1 MTYDITMLNTDPLI
15 KFMHMAAPVRE
26 TRDVCKSLH
35 SIIHWKLE

>member
-35 SIIHWKLE
+35 SI